1 MNKIYG
7 HIKAIIKNPKALITI
22 GIIGIALIALT
33 SFFPKS
39 EDTPTE
45 KSHTQID
52 MEEYKKE
59 LETAVAD
66 IVAGVTGD
74 NKATVVITLQSGI
87 KYSYAD
93 ATESDTSNSSGE
105 KSEQSSQKRSQSYVT
120 VRTSDGGEE
129 ALLIT
134 EIMPEVRGVA
144 IICKGGDNEL
154 LAEKIKNAVKAALNI
169 TSQRVYIA
177 GGN

>member
-1 MNKIYG
+1 MNKTLG
-7 HIKAIIKNPKALITI
+7 RIKEMIKNPKALITI
-22 GIIGIALIALT
+22 GIVGIMLIALT
-33 SFFPKS
+33 SFFPK
-39 EDTPTE
+39 TE
-45 KSHTQID
+45 EKAAVKPSTQID

-59 LETAVAD
+59 LEAEVAD

-74 NKATVVITLQSGI
+74 KKATVVITLESSI

-93 ATESDTSNSSGE
+93 STESDTSNSSGE
-105 KSEQSSQKRSQSYVT
+105 KSEQSSQRKSQSYVT

-134 EIMPEVRGVA
+134 EIMPQVRGVA
-144 IICKGGDNEL
+144 IICKGGDNEI

>member
-1 MNKIYG
+1 MNKILLR
-7 HIKAIIKNPKALITI
+7 IKEIIRNPKALITI
-22 GIIGIALIALT
+22 GIIGIVLIAVT
-33 SFFPKS
+33 SFFPKNEETAMPKTS
-39 EDTPTE
+39 M
-45 KSHTQID
+45 QID

-59 LETAVAD
+59 LETAVKD
-66 IVAGVTGD
+66 IVTGVTGD
-74 NKATVVITLQSGI
+74 KNATVVITLESGI

-93 ATESDTSNSSGE
+93 STESDTSNSSGE
-105 KSEQSSQKRSQSYVT
+105 KSEQKSEKKSQSYVT

-134 EIMPEVRGVA
+134 EIMPEIRGVA

-154 LAEKIKNAVKAALNI
+154 LAEKIKNAVKAALQI

>member
-7 HIKAIIKNPKALITI
+7 QIKTLITKPKVIITI
-22 GIIGIALIALT
+22 GIIGIALIAIT
-33 SFFPKS
+33 SFFPK
-39 EDTPTE
+39 EKEKLPTDTCL
-45 KSHTQID
+45 QID

-66 IVAGVTGD
+66 IVEGVTGD
-74 NKATVVITLQSGI
+74 EKATVVITLQSGV

-105 KSEQSSQKRSQSYVT
+105 KSEQSSQKKSQSYVT